1 LCICTY
7 NRIGFPIAGGLL
19 QDVVLGLG
27 FGLGFDKR
35 TLSIEVVHIIF
46 WVLVIFAL
54 INDSACLKVKF
65 TWLSLGQGLS
75 GVGLILR

>member
-27 FGLGFDKR
+27 LGLFFDKR

-46 WVLVIFAL
+46 GFWLFSL
-54 INDSACLKVKF
+54 FYNSARVKVKF
-65 TWLSLGQGLS
+65 VWLS
-75 GVGLILR
+75 